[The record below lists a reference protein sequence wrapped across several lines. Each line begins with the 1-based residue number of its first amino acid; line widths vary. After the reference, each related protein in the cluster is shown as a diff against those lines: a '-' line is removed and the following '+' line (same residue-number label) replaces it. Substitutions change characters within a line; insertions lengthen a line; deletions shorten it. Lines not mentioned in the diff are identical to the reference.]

1 MSINRSTRSIL
12 LLVTSFFLA
21 ATGLRAA
28 APEFVLAAN
37 GESKA
42 VVVPHGGITTN
53 GVNFAARELAD
64 FLGRISGSK
73 FLVASKPVPG
83 YKTILVGTPYQAKQ
97 KEEIRIR
104 VKDANTLEVT
114 GENPRA
120 VAYAVYDLLETL
132 GCVFV
137 AHDYDYVPATN
148 HLAIAGDYDKVD
160 APYFYAL
167 REAWSAIGWG
177 DLTTC
182 LKMRLTFPPNV
193 ADARKLPDLKM
204 EFQPGCNEAI
214 GGVFVPSRKFFKD
227 HPEWY
232 AYQRKDKSRVPL
244 WLCLSNEE
252 MWTEFL
258 KEIEEYITSRPGCR
272 EVSVARGDT
281 GAFCECE
288 QCTELVHQYP
298 DPDGS
303 EVYTVQ
309 DVLLSNRVGKH
320 FAKKYPQVRFN
331 MLPYGQRFPKNEKLK
346 FEPNVGGCSAELW
359 RNHGLPAD
367 CNERSDY
374 SLGQVCR
381 LSAPGTYTY
390 VWDYLANF
398 SDWISPFPNFKIFAQ
413 TARYYKRIGVRGV
426 TCQHQFSFAGDM
438 SELKLWLYGKL
449 LWNPDQDVDQL
460 IDTYCQA
467 AYGPSA
473 RFVKEYLDILEHAR
487 LRNRWT
493 WYGCYVNDNS
503 HFLTGDDCV
512 KIYNALNNAFA
523 KLRGDPRR
531 KLASRA
537 RIAGLSAAIL
547 RYNDM
552 IEPAQRLRVKLPS
565 CPALWAEW
573 KTRMHDSSQGFDGQW
588 TAEGGS
594 PWDDNTINRI
604 STNAPV
610 ASDFT
615 CKAAVV
621 RATAAQLTGGTKMTK
636 QRDKDGTEYC
646 QIKVAAMGEPES
658 TWMNPGFAEIGYTAR
673 AEDVGDWYVFATVR
687 TGVTVP
693 LDESSCYMG
702 LYQPWFPNG
711 VKLDK
716 RIMEVANQAVAGRPG
731 DNGRWRTVS
740 LGKRRVFEGSRI
752 WVMNGVLHPCD
763 YIDVKDITLVDSRLV
778 EKTTPGDKD
787 AKDGVSTARSIVVD
801 APAFDKAANVRIQ
814 DDRIDNFKYARLS
827 NFDTNA
833 PVESVSW
840 TVKPEQ
846 EGDWEVLMKVRIGAA
861 FALDYDAAMAVVTVP
876 EELCTEC
883 GAIQTPARV
892 HVSGSLGDEAWQI
905 INLGRVQLK
914 KGMKVSLAPRAGT
927 NDVPRYVDVQ
937 SLSLLDPAFLSKS
950 QPALPAEPAK
960 K

>member
-1 MSINRSTRSIL
+1 MSINRTISPLFI
-12 LLVTSFFLA
+12 LVTSCVLA
-21 ATGLRAA
+21 AGALRAA
-28 APEFVLAAN
+28 VPEFVLASGGAA
-37 GESKA
+37 KA
-42 VVVPHGGITTN
+42 VIVPHGGITTN

-64 FLGRISGSK
+64 FLNRISGAR
-73 FLVASKPVPG
+73 FLVAPKPVPG

-104 VKDANTLEVT
+104 VKDANTLEIT
-114 GENPRA
+114 GENPRS
-120 VAYAVYDLLETL
+120 VVYATYDLLETF

-137 AHDYDYVPATN
+137 AHDYDYVPTTN

-177 DLTTC
+177 DLITS
-182 LKMRLTFPPNV
+182 LKMRLTFSPKL
-193 ADARKLPDLKM
+193 ADSKGLPDLKM
-204 EFQPGCNEAI
+204 DYQPGCNEAI
-214 GGVFVPSRKFFKD
+214 GGVFLPSRKYFKE

-232 AYQRKDKSRVPL
+232 AYQRKDGSRVPL
-244 WLCLSNEE
+244 WVCLSNEG
-252 MWTEFL
+252 MWTQIL
-258 KEIEEYITSRPGCR
+258 KEIDEHIASRPGCR

-288 QCTELVHQYP
+288 KCTELVHQYP

-309 DVLLSNRVGKH
+309 DVLFSNRIGRH

-331 MLPYGQRFPKNEKLK
+331 MLPYGQRFPKNENLK

-381 LSAPGTYTY
+381 LSAPGTHTY

-398 SDWISPFPNFKIFAQ
+398 RDWISPFPNFRIFAQ

-426 TCQHQFSFAGDM
+426 TCQHQYAIAGDM

-460 IDTYCQA
+460 IDTYCNA
-467 AYGPSA
+467 AYGRGA

-493 WYGCYVNDNS
+493 WYGCYVNDTS

-512 KIYNALNNAFA
+512 KIYRALDNAFGQ
-523 KLRGDPRR
+523 LRGDPRR

-537 RIAGLSAAIL
+537 RLAGLSVAIL

-573 KTRMHDSSQGFDGQW
+573 KTRMHDSSLGFTGQW

-615 CKAAVV
+615 CKSAVV
-621 RATAAQLTGGTKMTK
+621 RADASKLTGGKKMTR

-646 QIKVAAMGEPES
+646 QIKVAALGEPES
-658 TWMNPGFAEIGYTAR
+658 TWMNPDFAEIGYTAR
-673 AEDVGDWYVFATVR
+673 PEDVGDWYVFATVR

-693 LDESSCYMG
+693 LDESSCYVG
-702 LYQPWFPNG
+702 IYQSWFPNG
-711 VKLDK
+711 VKLDN
-716 RIMEVANQAVAGRPG
+716 RRMEVANQAVAGRPG
-731 DNGRWRTVS
+731 DNGKWRTVC
-740 LGKRRVFEGSRI
+740 LGKRRIFDGSRI

-763 YIDVKDITLVDSRLV
+763 YIDVREITLVDPRVV
-778 EKTTPGDKD
+778 ESSTASGD
-787 AKDGVSTARSIVVD
+787 AKDAAAKARSIVIN
-801 APAFDKAANVRIQ
+801 APGFDKQANVRIQ
-814 DDRIDNFKYARLS
+814 DDRIDNFKYARLAS
-827 NFDTNA
+827 FNTNA
-833 PVESVSW
+833 PVEALSW

-846 EGDWEVLMKVRIGAA
+846 EGEWEVVMKVRIGAA
-861 FALDYDAAMAVVTVP
+861 FALDYDAALATVTIP
-876 EELCTEC
+876 YERCTEC
-883 GAIQTPARV
+883 DAIQTPARV

-905 INLGRVQLK
+905 VNLGRVDLK
-914 KGMKVSLAPRAGT
+914 KGMKVNLVPRAGT
-927 NDVPRYVDVQ
+927 NDVPHYVDVQ
-937 SLSLLDPAFLSKS
+937 SISLLDPAFIAKS
-950 QPALPAEPAK
+950 QPALPVEPVK

>member
-42 VVVPHGGITTN
+42 VIVPHGGVGTN
-53 GVNFAARELAD
+53 GVNLAARELAD
-64 FLGRISGSK
+64 FLGKMSGAR

-83 YKTILVGTPYQAKQ
+83 YRAILVGTPYRGAAKD
-97 KEEIRIR
+97 EIRVR
-104 VKDANTLEVT
+104 VRDANTLEVT
-114 GENPRA
+114 GVNPRA
-120 VAYAVYDLLETL
+120 VVYAAYDLLETL

-137 AHDYDYVPATN
+137 AHDYDYVPAN
-148 HLAIAGDYDKVD
+148 REPSLPGDYDKTD
-160 APYFYAL
+160 APVFHADRSSWSDLGWNDLVFNLKL
-167 REAWSAIGWG
+167 RQLYSESLANRRGY
-177 DLTTC
+177 
-182 LKMRLTFPPNV
+182 
-193 ADARKLPDLKM
+193 PDLRP
-204 EFQPGCNEAI
+204 EFAPGCNEAI
-214 GGVFVPSRKFFKD
+214 GGRILPSKKFFEA

-232 AYQRKDKSRVPL
+232 AYQRKSGKRDPL
-244 WLCLSNEE
+244 WPCVTNEE
-252 MWTEFL
+252 MYQEVFR
-258 KEIEEYITSRPGCR
+258 EIDEIMAKHPETR
-272 EVSVARGDT
+272 EISIARGDT
-281 GAFCECE
+281 GALCECE
-288 QCTELVHQYP
+288 QCTALVREYP

-303 EVYTVQ
+303 EIPYVQ
-309 DVLLSNRVGKH
+309 DVLFSNRVGRH
-320 FAKKYPQVRFN
+320 FAKKYPNLRFN
-331 MLPYGQRFPKNEKLK
+331 MLPYGGRYPKNEKIK

-374 SLGQVCR
+374 SLAQVCR
-381 LSAPGTYTY
+381 LSAPGVHTY

-398 SDWISPFPNFKIFAQ
+398 RDFMIPFPNHRIFAQ
-413 TARYYKRIGVRGV
+413 TARYYARIGVRGV
-426 TCQHQFSFAGDM
+426 SCQHQFCFAGDM
-438 SELKLWLYGKL
+438 SELKLWLYAKL
-449 LWNPDQDVDQL
+449 LWNPDQDVEAL
-460 IDTYCQA
+460 IDTYCHA
-467 AYGPSA
+467 AYGNSA
-473 RFVKEYLDILEHAR
+473 KFVREYLDVVEHAR
-487 LRNRWT
+487 LRQRWT
-493 WYGCYVNDNS
+493 WFGCYVNDTS
-503 HFLTGDDCV
+503 HYLTGEDCV
-512 KIYNALNNAFA
+512 RILRAMENARNH
-523 KLRGDPRR
+523 LRADPARR
-531 KLASRA
+531 KLAFRA
-537 RIAGLSAAIL
+537 SMPALSAAIL

-552 IEPAQRLRVKLPS
+552 IAPAARLRYRLPS
-565 CPALWAEW
+565 RESLWELW
-573 KTRMHDSSQGFDGQW
+573 KDILHDSAQNFGSQMTSEAG
-588 TAEGGS
+588 A
-594 PWDDNTINRI
+594 PWSDATIARI
-604 STNAPV
+604 FANPPA

-615 CKAAVV
+615 CTNAAVV
-621 RATAAQLTGGTKMTK
+621 RVAAAQLTGGSRMTR
-636 QRDKDGTEYC
+636 QRDGDGTEYC
-646 QIKVAAMGEPES
+646 QIKVAAFGEDEHI
-658 TWMNPGFAEIGYTAR
+658 WMNPDFAEIGYTAR
-673 AEDVGDWYVFATVR
+673 PQDVGDWYVFATVR
-687 TGVTVP
+687 VGATVP
-693 LDESSCYMG
+693 VDESAAYMG
-702 LYQPWFPNG
+702 IYQSWYPNG
-711 VKLDK
+711 VKIGG
-716 RIMEVANQAVAGRPG
+716 RMEVANQAIVGRRG
-731 DNGRWRTVS
+731 ETEWRTVC
-740 LGKRRVFEGSRI
+740 LGKRRIFEGSRI

-763 YIDVKDITLVDSRLV
+763 YIDVREITLVDPRLV